1 MSEQPRAYR
10 AQYHQ
15 TDDKHWEL
23 CSVTTAP
30 TYPEDTTRAR
40 VTSYQPGY
48 GMIIARCLA
57 YSFIEAAAEF
67 DDFRPE
73 SQVSHD

>member
-1 MSEQPRAYR
+1 MSDQPRAYR

-15 TDDKHWEL
+15 TSDGYWEL
-23 CSVTTAP
+23 CTVTTSNDS
-30 TYPEDTTRAR
+30 YPEDTTRAR
-40 VTSYQPGY
+40 VTSHQPGY

-57 YSFIEAAAEF
+57 YSFIEAATEF

-73 SQVSHD
+73 SAL

>member
-1 MSEQPRAYR
+1 MSDQPRAYR
-10 AQYHQ
+10 AQYHLAPDG
-15 TDDKHWEL
+15 TWEL
-23 CSVTTAP
+23 CSVTTISKFSED
-30 TYPEDTTRAR
+30 TEDTTRAR

-57 YSFIEAAAEF
+57 YSFIEAATEF

-73 SQVSHD
+73 SAL